1 MSVPHSAT
9 NSSAPRWST
18 PGIVSRMLTAR
29 ANDNGLVTGAGALGE
44 PSGSSPAAGVGGLR
58 AYWHVFIAYAVVIVL
73 VLGWVVSI
81 GRRLKDIQQR
91 LGE

>member
-1 MSVPHSAT
+1 MERIANPLRWVLSIAVLSGVLGVVLAVGAADVSAQA
-9 NSSAPRWST
+9 S
-18 PGIVSRMLTAR
+18 
-29 ANDNGLVTGAGALGE
+29 GA
-44 PSGSSPAAGVGGLR
+44 AAGVGGLR
-58 AYWHVFIAYAVVIVL
+58 AYWHVFIAYAIVILL

>member
-1 MSVPHSAT
+1 MSAMTFRLSTSLRWIVPLGVLSVLLALD
-9 NSSAPRWST
+9 A
-18 PGIVSRMLTAR
+18 A
-29 ANDNGLVTGAGALGE
+29 AAAAQTGGA
-44 PSGSSPAAGVGGLR
+44 AAGVGGLR
-58 AYWHVFIAYAVVIVL
+58 AYWHVFIAYAVVILL

>member
-1 MSVPHSAT
+1 MYRLANSLRWVLPVGVLSVLLAIGAVAVSAQ
-9 NSSAPRWST
+9 A
-18 PGIVSRMLTAR
+18 
-29 ANDNGLVTGAGALGE
+29 
-44 PSGSSPAAGVGGLR
+44 SGAAGVGGLR
-58 AYWHVFIAYAVVIVL
+58 AYWHVFIAYAIVILL

>member
-1 MSVPHSAT
+1 MTFRLASSIRWIASFGVLSALLALDAAAV
-9 NSSAPRWST
+9 SAQ
-18 PGIVSRMLTAR
+18 
-29 ANDNGLVTGAGALGE
+29 TGA
-44 PSGSSPAAGVGGLR
+44 AAGVGGLR
-58 AYWHVFIAYAVVIVL
+58 AYWHVFIAYAVVILL

>member
-1 MSVPHSAT
+1 MT
-9 NSSAPRWST
+9 APRLATSLRWIVPLVLLSGLLALDAHAITAQTGGAT
-18 PGIVSRMLTAR
+18 P
-29 ANDNGLVTGAGALGE
+29 
-44 PSGSSPAAGVGGLR
+44 GVGGLR
-58 AYWHVFIAYAVVIVL
+58 AYWHVFIAYAVVILL

>member
-1 MSVPHSAT
+1 MT
-9 NSSAPRWST
+9 APRLAASLRW
-18 PGIVSRMLTAR
+18 IVPLVLLSGLLALDAHAITAQ
-29 ANDNGLVTGAGALGE
+29 TGGT
-44 PSGSSPAAGVGGLR
+44 AAGVGGLR
-58 AYWHVFIAYAVVIVL
+58 AYWHVFIAYAVVILL

>member
-1 MSVPHSAT
+1 MYRITRSFHWVLPISVLSGVL
-9 NSSAPRWST
+9 S
-18 PGIVSRMLTAR
+18 VL
-29 ANDNGLVTGAGALGE
+29 LALGAVAVSAQT
-44 PSGSSPAAGVGGLR
+44 SGAAAGVGGLR
-58 AYWHVFIAYAVVIVL
+58 AYWHVFIAYAIVILL

>member
-1 MSVPHSAT
+1 MSSMTSRLATSLRWIVPL
-9 NSSAPRWST
+9 
-18 PGIVSRMLTAR
+18 GVI
-29 ANDNGLVTGAGALGE
+29 GALLALDASAVTAQTG
-44 PSGSSPAAGVGGLR
+44 GAAGVGGLR
-58 AYWHVFIAYAVVIVL
+58 AYWHVFIAYAVVILL

>member
-1 MSVPHSAT
+1 MYRLASSLRWVLPIGVVNVLLALDAVALSAQT
-9 NSSAPRWST
+9 S
-18 PGIVSRMLTAR
+18 
-29 ANDNGLVTGAGALGE
+29 GA
-44 PSGSSPAAGVGGLR
+44 AAGVGGLR
-58 AYWHVFIAYAVVIVL
+58 AYWHVFIAYAVVILL

>member
-1 MSVPHSAT
+1 MHRIVRSVRWVLPIGVLSVLIVLDAATVSAQT
-9 NSSAPRWST
+9 S
-18 PGIVSRMLTAR
+18 
-29 ANDNGLVTGAGALGE
+29 GA
-44 PSGSSPAAGVGGLR
+44 AAGVGGLR
-58 AYWHVFIAYAVVIVL
+58 AYWHVFIAYAIVILL

>member
-1 MSVPHSAT
+1 MDRIAKLLRRVLPIAVPSVLLAIGAAAVSAQ
-9 NSSAPRWST
+9 
-18 PGIVSRMLTAR
+18 
-29 ANDNGLVTGAGALGE
+29 TGA
-44 PSGSSPAAGVGGLR
+44 AAGVGGLR
-58 AYWHVFIAYAVVIVL
+58 AYWHVFIAYAIVILL